1 MNFIQLVKR
10 HIGQEVEVIT
20 AKERIS
26 GELASVDYF
35 SITLKISP
43 DTDDPKSELI
53 LIPVQVVE
61 LIRVKDT

>member
-1 MNFIQLVKR
+1 MNFIRLVKR

-35 SITLKISP
+35 SLTLKVSP
-43 DTDDPKSELI
+43 DKYDLQNELV

-61 LIRVKDT
+61 LIRVKSA

>member
-1 MNFIQLVKR
+1 MNFIQLAKR

-35 SITLKISP
+35 SITLKVLQG
-43 DTDDPKSELI
+43 TDEPQNELI

-61 LIRVKDT
+61 LIRVKSS

>member
-1 MNFIQLVKR
+1 MNFIQLTKR
-10 HIGQEVEVIT
+10 HIGHEVEVIT

-35 SITLKISP
+35 SLTLKVSP
-43 DTDDPKSELI
+43 ETNDLQSDLV

-61 LIRVKDT
+61 LIRVKGS

>member
-1 MNFIQLVKR
+1 MNFISLVKR
-10 HIGQEVEVIT
+10 HIGEKVEVIT

-35 SITLKISP
+35 SLTLKIAP
-43 DTDDPKSELI
+43 ETNDLQSELV

-61 LIRVKDT
+61 LIRVKSS

>member
-1 MNFIQLVKR
+1 MNFIQLAKR
-10 HIGQEVEVIT
+10 HIGHEVEVIT

-35 SITLKISP
+35 SLTLKVSP
-43 DTDDPKSELI
+43 ETNDLQSDLV

-61 LIRVKDT
+61 LIRVKSS

>member
-35 SITLKISP
+35 SITLKVLQG
-43 DTDDPKSELI
+43 TDEPQNELI

-61 LIRVKDT
+61 LIRVKG